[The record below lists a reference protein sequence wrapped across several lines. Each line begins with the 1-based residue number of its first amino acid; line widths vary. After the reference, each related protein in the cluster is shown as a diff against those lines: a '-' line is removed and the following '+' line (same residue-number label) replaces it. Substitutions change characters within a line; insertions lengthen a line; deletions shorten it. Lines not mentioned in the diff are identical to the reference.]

1 MTHAFGPL
9 LFNPAR
15 ASFNELEQTFV
26 GRRALL
32 DQLEADLLADAKG
45 KTARH
50 WQLIGPRGTGKSH
63 FTELLGHR
71 LRERGWAV
79 VRLPEEHYQ
88 VASVGELLEQIV
100 VRLDHLE
107 LSPFRDTASARDV
120 EEQGLDYLRR
130 WRKQHAGPILVILE
144 NLGLLF
150 ERQLTSVRE
159 QSRLREILM
168 RDAPFVLLTT
178 STSYLE
184 STGRHAAP
192 FYDFFH
198 VHTLDELSRTEV
210 ANLVEA
216 RARWDQEE
224 ALLRDYGSV
233 KARLDA
239 LYHLS
244 GGNPRLV
251 LALYSIIRQGIT
263 SELHH
268 QLLKLLDD
276 VTPYYQARLRD
287 ITPQMERV
295 LIEMALA
302 DGPLT
307 PSELARRCRM
317 ATNQVTANV
326 TKLVAERLV
335 RPGSRPDARRR
346 YYQVSDRLF
355 RIWLQMREDTTAKQ
369 KLKFLIEFF
378 QSWYR
383 DSIDVLKKDVDRLGD
398 AFWSELRQGLSRQ
411 CDDRLL
417 TLDYMRA
424 AVPEYPP
431 DLILQSLR
439 DSRERPTGA
448 AVEEQVR
455 LLQPLYDSIADPN
468 HRLVIGY
475 LLAVAHEHGGDSRRA
490 LSLLKELID
499 EEAGTPTFSGEVWM
513 LYLNMLSDVEGPKA
527 ALRAGAKA
535 VTANPHLFGLKSRLA
550 CWSAELGLAE
560 DAFRLAEEFIA
571 TSTCPHCKART
582 TAQLVRSFLRVG
594 KVRNAKRALGL
605 ATWSGTDQ
613 ELGALKMLLLRRK
626 EGDQELLIAD
636 LQDAMSL
643 YDQEK
648 ALPNWL
654 LAEAV
659 CSLSHAPSHE
669 ARAASLLK
677 EAARRR
683 GHLDSAMLEHMFE
696 VLIRMASADA
706 RPFGELVS
714 WVVANGSPQLI
725 RECFVS
731 DMPALIRQTGLSGA
745 LRLYRELRNVG
756 ILPPDLPPY
765 STAEIVE
772 ASPEPTKVLESLH
785 PEVREAVSLLLR
797 HNSSV
802 EDAGALPS
810 RGKGSMGDAQAQR
823 TSDGPPPGARTGRG
837 RAARAHP
844 ADSRRRTER

>member
-1 MTHAFGPL
+1 MTHASGPL

-71 LRERGWAV
+71 LRGRGWAV
-79 VRLPEEHYQ
+79 VRLPEDHYQ

-120 EEQGLDYLRR
+120 EEQGLDYLRG
-130 WRKQHAGPILVILE
+130 WRKQHAEPILVILE

-210 ANLVEA
+210 VNLVEA

-244 GGNPRLV
+244 GGNPRLG

-302 DGPLT
+302 EGPLT

-335 RPGSRPDARRR
+335 SPGSRPDARRR

-424 AVPEYPP
+424 AVPEYPA

-439 DSRERPTGA
+439 NSSERPTGA

-455 LLQPLYDSIADPN
+455 LLKPLYDSTTDPN
-468 HRLVIGY
+468 RRLVIGY
-475 LLAVAHEHGGDSRRA
+475 LLAVAHDRGGDSRRA
-490 LSLLKELID
+490 LSLLKELVD
-499 EEAGTPTFSGEVWM
+499 EEAGVPTFSEVWK
-513 LYLNMLSDVEGPKA
+513 LYLHTLAEIEGPKA

-535 VTANPHLFGLKSRLA
+535 VTANPKLFELKSRLA
-550 CWSAELGLAE
+550 CWSAELGRAE

-571 TSTCPHCKART
+571 TSTCPGCKTRIT
-582 TAQLVRSFLRVG
+582 TQLVLSFLGEG
-594 KVRNAKRALGL
+594 KVRNAERALGL
-605 ATWSGTDQ
+605 ATWSGTDR
-613 ELGALKMLLLRRK
+613 ELAVLKMLILRRK
-626 EGDQELLIAD
+626 EGEQAPLLSD
-636 LQDAMSL
+636 LQDALSL
-643 YDQEK
+643 YDQEQ
-648 ALPNWL
+648 ALPYWL
-654 LAEAV
+654 LWNAA
-659 CSLSHAPSHE
+659 CRLSHAPSQE

-677 EAARRR
+677 EVARRD
-683 GHLDSAMLEHMFE
+683 GHLDSATLSHTLE

-706 RPFGELVS
+706 RPLAELVS
-714 WVVANGSPQLI
+714 WLVANGSPQQIREHFVSEMPGLI
-725 RECFVS
+725 R
-731 DMPALIRQTGLSGA
+731 RTGMSGA
-745 LRLYRELRNVG
+745 LRLYRELRNAG
-756 ILPPDLPPY
+756 ILPPDLAPY
-765 STAEIVE
+765 STAEVVE

-785 PEVREAVSLLLR
+785 PEVREAVSLLLPR
-797 HNSSV
+797 ISGV
-802 EDAGALPS
+802 EDAGALRS
-810 RGKGSMGDAQAQR
+810 TGKGSVGAAQAQR
-823 TSDGPPPGARTGRG
+823 TPDGPPPGARTGRG
-837 RAARAHP
+837 RAARVHP
-844 ADSRRRTER
+844 AESRRRTGR